1 MSRDTYDLTIIKQI
15 TKLQSM
21 TAQELDNVWRTMF
34 DHEPEV
40 NSRKYI
46 IGKIAYRIQELA
58 YGALAT
64 ETEDKI
70 KACAKETQ
78 RKSLAS
84 ITKNPKKFR
93 PAIGTIIAK
102 KYHNKIH
109 EVMVV
114 NDGFSYGGSVYKSLS
129 AIANKITGTKWNGL
143 KFFGVKE

>member
-1 MSRDTYDLTIIKQI
+1 MNKDTYDLTIIKQI

-21 TAQELDNVWRTMF
+21 SVQELENIWRTMF

-78 RKSLAS
+78 KKSVAPS
-84 ITKNPKKFR
+84 SKNQKKFH
-93 PAIGTIIAK
+93 PTIGTIIVK
-102 KYHNKIH
+102 KYHDKLH

-114 NDGFSYGGSVYKSLS
+114 NEGFSYGGMVYKSLS
-129 AIANKITGTKWNGL
+129 AVACKITGTKWNGL

>member
-21 TAQELDNVWRTMF
+21 SAQELDKVWRTIF

-58 YGALAT
+58 YGALET

-78 RKSLAS
+78 RKSVALSA
-84 ITKNPKKFR
+84 KYPKKFR
-93 PAIGTIIAK
+93 PAIGMIIAK
-102 KYHNKIH
+102 KYHDKMH

-114 NDGFSYGGSVYKSLS
+114 NEGFSYGGNVYKSLS

>member
-70 KACAKETQ
+70 KACAKATQ
-78 RKSLAS
+78 MNVAAPKAQKS
-84 ITKNPKKFR
+84 KKFS
-93 PAIGTIIAK
+93 PAIGTMITK
-102 KYHNKIH
+102 KYHDKIH

-114 NDGFSYGGSVYKSLS
+114 NEGFSYEGMVYKSLS
-129 AIANKITGTKWNGL
+129 AIANKITETKWNGL
-143 KFFGVKE
+143 KFFDVRG